1 MHEWMKFTPKWI
13 TILAFWV
20 SVNFLPKRG
29 GAGRF
34 GSLLTS
40 TSAPPLHNKN
50 MKIVR
55 LLCHCSC
62 KVTDKQ
68 NRCHSILFIHNNS
81 LDCILNLLGDIELV
95 TLVNHNVTSG
105 FFFSLFH
112 KDRDI
117 VIGQCHQFYVTQV
130 LSELILVL
138 PSIFYILFLIMY
150 PISPLYIQGSVARGK
165 WHKENIL

>member
-1 MHEWMKFTPKWI
+1 MNTTRKIRYAWMKFTQKWI
-13 TILAFWV
+13 TTLAFWV

-68 NRCHSILFIHNNS
+68 NRCHSVLFIHNNS
-81 LDCILNLLGDIELV
+81 LDCILNLFWSYLQ
-95 TLVNHNVTSG
+95 
-105 FFFSLFH
+105 FSISYWLSCIPFH
-112 KDRDI
+112 HYMYK
-117 VIGQCHQFYVTQV
+117 VV
-130 LSELILVL
+130 LQWENDT
-138 PSIFYILFLIMY
+138 
-150 PISPLYIQGSVARGK
+150 
-165 WHKENIL
+165 ENIFVTITIRVNYVCSPYNTTTFSV